1 MLRTI
6 LNEEIYF
13 SIFYFITEVNMF
25 YSFLLCD
32 NGDENIVDN
41 FCKLFNNLLTIKEQL
56 LNDNNVEIFEKI
68 IVILN
73 YLCLFLS
80 LKSVQSLE
88 KTEFLYVIIELFEE
102 NSIIAMNFLKEF
114 IEVLNEDSPSFFKL
128 IEINSNFGYY
138 KDEKKFTF
146 EMINLFDLKNHL
158 KEILPS
164 IICFY
169 CQNSIDIHV
178 FMNRT
183 TTGVTINKN

>member
-13 SIFYFITEVNMF
+13 NIFYFITEVNMF

-41 FCKLFNNLLTIKEQL
+41 FCKLFS
-56 LNDNNVEIFEKI
+56 VEIFEKI

-88 KTEFLYVIIELFEE
+88 KTEFLYVIIERVEE

-178 FMNRT
+178 FVNRT
-183 TTGVTINKN
+183 TTGVTSNKN